1 MSAAAAIT
9 LENEAIRLRVLSTG
23 AEICEF
29 THKSTG
35 IDHIWG
41 ADPNV
46 WVSHAPVLFPAVGRL
61 FDDMFREGEKSYP
74 HPKHGIV
81 RRSQLSVVHQ
91 TASEV
96 WLSLVANVE
105 TRRAYPFEFELR
117 IGFVLEGNRVSQ
129 RFEVYNKGDISMPFA
144 IGGHPGFS
152 IPMTA
157 QTDIDD
163 YYLEF
168 EKNEQSERYVI
179 TADGYFSGETVPV
192 RWRDGS
198 IIDITKALFA
208 KDALVFKDLKSRKV
222 TLRSAKH
229 SHSVTLTFERFPY
242 LGVWAKPAA
251 QFVCIEPWIGCA
263 DDTDKPIPF
272 REKVGIIEL
281 APGKSFKASFGMEV
295 R

>member
-1 MSAAAAIT
+1 MSDATAIT
-9 LENEAIRLRVLSTG
+9 LENEAIRLRVLTTG

-29 THKSTG
+29 THKSTE

-41 ADPNV
+41 ADPLV
-46 WVSHAPVLFPAVGRL
+46 WGSHAPVLFPAVGRL
-61 FDDMFREGEKSYP
+61 LDDMFREGEKSYP

-129 RFEVYNKGDISMPFA
+129 RFEVYNNGDISMPFA

-163 YYLEF
+163 YYLLF
-168 EKNEQSERYVI
+168 EKNEQ
-179 TADGYFSGETVPV
+179 
-192 RWRDGS
+192 
-198 IIDITKALFA
+198 
-208 KDALVFKDLKSRKV
+208 
-222 TLRSAKH
+222 
-229 SHSVTLTFERFPY
+229 
-242 LGVWAKPAA
+242 
-251 QFVCIEPWIGCA
+251 
-263 DDTDKPIPF
+263 
-272 REKVGIIEL
+272 
-281 APGKSFKASFGMEV
+281 
-295 R
+295 

>member
-1 MSAAAAIT
+1 MSDATAIT
-9 LENEAIRLRVLSTG
+9 LENEAIRLRVLTTG

-35 IDHIWG
+35 IDHIWR
-41 ADPNV
+41 ADPLV
-46 WVSHAPVLFPAVGRL
+46 WGSYAPVLFPAVGRL
-61 FDDMFREGEKSYP
+61 LDDMFREGEKSYP

-129 RFEVYNKGDISMPFA
+129 RFEVYNNGDISMPFA

-163 YYLEF
+163 YYLLF
-168 EKNEQSERYVI
+168 EKNEQ
-179 TADGYFSGETVPV
+179 
-192 RWRDGS
+192 
-198 IIDITKALFA
+198 
-208 KDALVFKDLKSRKV
+208 
-222 TLRSAKH
+222 
-229 SHSVTLTFERFPY
+229 
-242 LGVWAKPAA
+242 
-251 QFVCIEPWIGCA
+251 
-263 DDTDKPIPF
+263 
-272 REKVGIIEL
+272 
-281 APGKSFKASFGMEV
+281 
-295 R
+295 